1 FSVYNFQDCF
11 RNGSVIQLKSKV
23 TGKTL
28 SVQEGGVINGDGHV
42 GFYAG
47 NLGPRTPV
55 WGRWTDGTYH
65 RGTISNVDC
74 QVHIKFNDG
83 DTISHNI
90 SDQTAVLADVNPD
103 LEAVQIGS
111 RVIAQY
117 RDSARYYTGRV
128 MKVDKANPRDP
139 TFDIHFDDGDKG
151 PAKLNQIRML
161 PELVSMPTLGTP
173 PIVPHS
179 RIIGRWTNNQYYR
192 GIVTNVGCKVD
203 ITFDDG
209 DKVQH
214 DPSDIGAVFY
224 DVNPKPGTIQVG
236 TRVIGFWPSSN
247 NFYLGKVTQ
256 VDYMNPHSPRY
267 FVHFDD
273 GDKVWC
279 NLNEIRPVPLRR
291 ENVGCVVWD
300 AGLTIVSIMA
310 KSLNVV
316 MEKSI

>member
-1 FSVYNFQDCF
+1 
-11 RNGSVIQLKSKV
+11 
-23 TGKTL
+23 
-28 SVQEGGVINGDGHV
+28 
-42 GFYAG
+42 
-47 NLGPRTPV
+47 
-55 WGRWTDGTYH
+55 
-65 RGTISNVDC
+65 
-74 QVHIKFNDG
+74 
-83 DTISHNI
+83 
-90 SDQTAVLADVNPD
+90 
-103 LEAVQIGS
+103 
-111 RVIAQY
+111 
-117 RDSARYYTGRV
+117 
-128 MKVDKANPRDP
+128 
-139 TFDIHFDDGDKG
+139 
-151 PAKLNQIRML
+151 
-161 PELVSMPTLGTP
+161 
-173 PIVPHS
+173 VPHS

-279 NLNEIRPVPLRR
+279 SLNEIRPVPLRR
-291 ENVGCVVWD
+291 ENGK
-300 AGLTIVSIMA
+300 IVC
-310 KSLNVV
+310 SLRINL
-316 MEKSI
+316 

>member
-1 FSVYNFQDCF
+1 MFSFIVVVDNIISHC
-11 RNGSVIQLKSKV
+11 S
-23 TGKTL
+23 
-28 SVQEGGVINGDGHV
+28 
-42 GFYAG
+42 AG

-151 PAKLNQIRML
+151 PAKLNQIQML
-161 PELVSMPTLGTP
+161 PELVSMPSKCCL
-173 PIVPHS
+173 
-179 RIIGRWTNNQYYR
+179 II
-192 GIVTNVGCKVD
+192 I
-203 ITFDDG
+203 
-209 DKVQH
+209 
-214 DPSDIGAVFY
+214 PSALMY
-224 DVNPKPGTIQVG
+224 SKMT
-236 TRVIGFWPSSN
+236 
-247 NFYLGKVTQ
+247 
-256 VDYMNPHSPRY
+256 H
-267 FVHFDD
+267 
-273 GDKVWC
+273 
-279 NLNEIRPVPLRR
+279 
-291 ENVGCVVWD
+291 
-300 AGLTIVSIMA
+300 
-310 KSLNVV
+310 
-316 MEKSI
+316 